1 MAISIMGNSP
11 QTTCIHKCS
20 DQTSVLNS
28 INTGFGPENSL
39 ELRLNGYCGCGSKTT
54 LLHLYKET
62 YLSEFQTEDEKKQ
75 VRLNLGVPSVQDV
88 QKQIALNLADY
99 ATKQEVDRII
109 AGTLD
114 LTNYYTKPEIDEKL
128 GTLKLSLDR
137 TPTKGSMNG
146 VTSDGV
152 WQHVD
157 DTVGAIHRY
166 TNTI

>member
-1 MAISIMGNSP
+1 MAISITGKYP
-11 QTTCIHKCS
+11 QTTCIHNCS
-20 DQTSVLNS
+20 DQTSVLDS

-39 ELRLNGYCGCGSKTT
+39 DLRFNGHCGCGSKTT

-62 YLSEFQTEDEKKQ
+62 YLSEFSTEDEKRQ
-75 VRLNLGVPSVQDV
+75 VRLNLNVPSIEDV
-88 QKQIALNLADY
+88 QKQISLNLSNY
-99 ATKQEVDRII
+99 ATKQEVDNII

-114 LTNYYTKPEIDEKL
+114 LTNYYTKPEVDKKL
-128 GTLKLSLDR
+128 ETLNLNLDR